1 MNCFLSYT
9 KHCAGVNGKIKEIKL
24 PKHYPLHAK
33 QTDVNTLQ
41 RDVTFDDDD
50 SGADQFRGACA

>member
-1 MNCFLSYT
+1 M
-9 KHCAGVNGKIKEIKL
+9 
-24 PKHYPLHAK
+24 

-50 SGADQFRGACA
+50 SGAEYGVEHAP